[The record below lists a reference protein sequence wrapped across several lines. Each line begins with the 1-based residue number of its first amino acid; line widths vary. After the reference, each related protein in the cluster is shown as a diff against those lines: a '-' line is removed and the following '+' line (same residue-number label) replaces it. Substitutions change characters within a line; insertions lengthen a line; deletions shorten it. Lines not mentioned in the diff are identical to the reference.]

1 MHQIVFVVASD
12 IVESMQI
19 DENPTDSFPCMSTRE
34 FHRDARAQLYSL
46 VTGEFLD
53 EAIQMELLD
62 RVFTDDG
69 PYIYRMADPLK
80 VALARL
86 EEDQVEDLSKLWMQC
101 DEIERLNLD
110 EPDLHDFM
118 YQLIHYCQVAVN
130 DDLCVCIYSDD

>member
-86 EEDQVEDLSKLWMQC
+86 EEDQDKTEADYQKLAFSIPNLLHESVPIGPDDSVNQ
-101 DEIERLNLD
+101 EIYKWGEIPKFD
-110 EPDLHDFM
+110 
-118 YQLIHYCQVAVN
+118 
-130 DDLCVCIYSDD
+130 